1 MTRDAIART
10 LDPTDRIWFRVLQ
23 VPNTPRCTGPRL
35 PDLVARIR
43 PGDTGQSILTIVL
56 LVASGLHLPPEFR

>member
-10 LDPTDRIWFRVLQ
+10 LDPTDRIWFRVLR
-23 VPNTPRCTGPRL
+23 VPKAPRRTGPRL
-35 PDLVARIR
+35 PDLVARIS
-43 PGDTGQSILTIVL
+43 PGDTGESILTIMP